1 MTFDFRPFESHFE
14 VHRKYLLSSSGK
26 NFLLAPCTVM
36 FIDPQSN
43 VVDVMLGV
51 VQKATYKKTYQNCG
65 KQMKPRLT
73 AALEN
78 SWTEGSIDKLKFL
91 GLHSKVCDYVC
102 YYFND
107 CFSLPEGTKD
117 PHYFLN
123 FIQFSQTQAGVK
135 PITGQQ

>member
-51 VQKATYKKTYQNCG
+51 VQKATYRKTYQNRG
-65 KQMKPRLT
+65 KQLKPWLT

-78 SWTEGSIDKLKFL
+78 SWTEGCIDKLKFL
-91 GLHSKVCDYVC
+91 GLHSEVCDYVC
-102 YYFND
+102 YYF
-107 CFSLPEGTKD
+107 L
-117 PHYFLN
+117 FLLDHV
-123 FIQFSQTQAGVK
+123 IVTLHISTHQTYQKMEDDGL
-135 PITGQQ
+135 